1 MPQPAVIVV
10 QTADQL
16 RLALLE
22 RLFRPPGVDNGV
34 RLRIIQTAVRTAV
47 ERDEQQRPR
56 LFGPD
61 QRQDAPHGA
70 EQLFE
75 TFAVAQDGV
84 GRQQQRVE
92 FAAHHVALELQA
104 AVLLQHLRRQ
114 FPILG
119 GHPFGRVEAAERFV
133 KSGRQTVTVQTRID
147 VAAVRI
153 ERDHLVLP
161 RLDREQR
168 HVHAVLDADHH
179 LLAAAAGLDDNRR
192 LNPLELPLGDADPVA
207 LHQTVGT
214 RRIDRQ
220 HIGVG
225 GGHPAQVRH
234 RLVREVG
241 IVFVVL
247 LADARQEVEL
257 GQEALHPV
265 DLHLGGVYEDVV
277 VEQRV
282 VRADQFTV
290 LLADLD
296 IRRGKVLEEGLP
308 SPDAAIEFALQ
319 RPGGISLVV
328 ALPRSGQNQHI
339 PAHGAAVF
347 PGSDLFRYRICPVP
361 GAAFR
366 GCHGQFAKSK
376 AVFNPSLEAKLRP
389 CRRDRKTR

>member
-1 MPQPAVIVV
+1 MNLFPVPQPAVIIIE
-10 QTADQL
+10 TAKQL

-22 RLFRPPGVDNGV
+22 RLLPAPRINRGMGLF
-34 RLRIIQTAVRTAV
+34 IIQAAVRAAV
-47 ERDEQQRPR
+47 KRHQQQRPR

-61 QRQDAPHGA
+61 QRQDAPHSA

-92 FAAHHVALELQA
+92 FATHHVAFKLQA

-119 GHPFGRVEAAERFV
+119 GHPFGRVEAAERLM
-133 KSGRQTVTVQTRID
+133 KPGRQAVTVQTRID

-192 LNPLELPLGDADPVA
+192 LNPLELSLGDADPIA

-220 HIGVG
+220 HVGVG
-225 GGHPAQVRH
+225 GSHPAQIGH

-241 IVFVVL
+241 IVLVAL

-257 GQEALHPV
+257 RQEALHSV
-265 DLHLGGVYEDVV
+265 DLRLGGVDEDVV

-282 VRADQFTV
+282 VRADQFAV

-296 IRRGKVLEEGLP
+296 IRRGKVLEGDLP
-308 SPDAAIEFALQ
+308 TPDAAIEFALQ
-319 RPGGISLVV
+319 RPGGIALVV

-339 PAHGAAVF
+339 PTYGRAVF
-347 PGSDLFRYRICPVP
+347 PGPELFRDRIRPVP
-361 GAAFR
+361 GAAIR
-366 GCHGQFAKSK
+366 GCHDQFTKTGSGMAFTGGQTTALS
-376 AVFNPSLEAKLRP
+376 A
-389 CRRDRKTR
+389 D

>member
-34 RLRIIQTAVRTAV
+34 RLRIIQAAVRTAV

-56 LFGPD
+56 LF
-61 QRQDAPHGA
+61 
-70 EQLFE
+70 E

-84 GRQQQRVE
+84 GRQQQCVE
-92 FAAHHVALELQA
+92 FAAHHVAFELQA

-119 GHPFGRVEAAERFV
+119 GHSFGRVEAAERLV
-133 KSGRQTVTVQTRID
+133 KSGRQAVTVQTRID

-153 ERDHLVLP
+153 KRDHLVLP

-179 LLAAAAGLDDNRR
+179 LLAAAAGLDDDRR

-207 LHQTVGT
+207 LRQTVGP

-220 HIGVG
+220 HVGVG

-265 DLHLGGVYEDVV
+265 DLRLGGVDEDVV

-282 VRADQFTV
+282 VRADQFAV

-296 IRRGKVLEEGLP
+296 IRRGEVLEGGLP

-347 PGSDLFRYRICPVP
+347 PGPELLRDRIGPVP
-361 GAAFR
+361 GVAFR

-376 AVFNPSLEAKLRP
+376 AVFNPSLEAKPRP